1 MKRRAIA
8 FPFLLAIAT
17 MGLGACGDQGREQ
30 NAKKGPPATL
40 VSVAQVVV
48 RPLEMSESSIGS
60 VENVFDP
67 VIAAE
72 VAGRITR
79 VLTEI
84 GKPVRQGELLAE
96 IDSVD
101 LNIQRRAD
109 ASEVA
114 RLEALLANQ
123 ERVVQRQQKLV
134 AEHFI
139 SENALDD
146 AIAQRNALREQLVG
160 ARAQLDANRNALSK
174 ARVLSPLDGAVEERS
189 VSPGAYV
196 KVGDPLFRLVG
207 KERMQA
213 HLPFPESAA
222 PRLRV
227 GQRVQLFS
235 PLAPNA
241 VIETKIDEIRPS
253 ISATSRAL
261 DVIVRFQ
268 NDGNFRGGGTVNG
281 KVITGRKEQAVLA
294 PEESV
299 VLRPAGKV
307 VYLIRDDKAEQ
318 RAVETGLKSDGM
330 IEILSGLSGGETIAR
345 DGAGFLTQNAKVTV
359 QRNAEPT
366 PTATDGKAAAT
377 KAGAS

>member
-1 MKRRAIA
+1 MKRRVPSV
-8 FPFLLAIAT
+8 PFLMVIAT

-30 NAKKGPPATL
+30 SAKKGPPATL
-40 VSVAQVVV
+40 ISVAQVVV
-48 RPLEMSESSIGS
+48 RPLEMSESSIGA

-79 VLTEI
+79 VLTET

-109 ASEVA
+109 AAEVA

-134 AEHFI
+134 AEHYI

-146 AIAQRNALREQLVG
+146 AIAQRNALREQLAG

-261 DVIVRFQ
+261 NVIVRFQ

-359 QRNAEPT
+359 QRDAEPT
-366 PTATDGKAAAT
+366 PTANDGKAAGP